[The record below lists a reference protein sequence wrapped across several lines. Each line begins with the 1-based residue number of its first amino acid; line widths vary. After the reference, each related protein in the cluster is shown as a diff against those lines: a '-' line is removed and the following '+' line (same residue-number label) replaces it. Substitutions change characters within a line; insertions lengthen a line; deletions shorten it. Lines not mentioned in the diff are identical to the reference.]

1 MSEAAVTLENVTK
14 QFGSFTAVRD
24 MNITIPKGLVYGF
37 LGPNGAGKTTTIRMI
52 LSIFEPT
59 AGRVEILGHRTAIEV
74 RERIGYLPEEK
85 GLYKKM
91 KAWAVIAYFGTL
103 KGLSR
108 GEARTRALSL
118 LDRYG
123 LGKFANYKCDALS
136 KGMQQKVQLLA
147 SIVHNPELVILD
159 EPFSGLDPV
168 NQEVMEGAI
177 ADLKKNGQTVI
188 FSTHIMEHAERLCD
202 RILLIAGGRKVL
214 DGTVAEAKKSIPR
227 RLRIET
233 ESSEGDLR
241 GLPGV
246 REIVSVPAGSEPN
259 INKYE
264 IMLEDKADPDEV
276 LKACFKNNIMLR
288 SFDRN
293 DPSLREVFMTLVK
306 AQGAQG
312 ITQ

>member
-1 MSEAAVTLENVTK
+1 MTESAIVLENVTK
-14 QFGSFTAVRD
+14 RFGSFTAVQD
-24 MNITIPKGLVYGF
+24 MNLVIPKGLVYGF

-52 LSIFEPT
+52 LSIFEPSE
-59 AGRVEILGHRTAIEV
+59 GRIEILGHKSAIEV

-91 KAWAVIAYFGTL
+91 KVWAMIAYFGAL
-103 KGLSR
+103 KGM
-108 GEARTRALSL
+108 TRANARARALEL
-118 LDRYG
+118 LETYG
-123 LGKFANYKCDALS
+123 LGKFSNYKCDALS

-188 FSTHIMEHAERLCD
+188 FSTHIMDHAERLCD
-202 RILLIAGGRKVL
+202 RILLIAGGRKIL
-214 DGTVAEAKKSIPR
+214 DGTLAEAKKSIPR
-227 RLRIET
+227 RMRIET
-233 ESSEGDLR
+233 EGSADILR
-241 GLPGV
+241 RVPGV
-246 REIVSVPAGSEPN
+246 KELNPIGGETSAH
-259 INKYE
+259 KYE
-264 IMLEDKADPDEV
+264 LMLEDDADPDSI
-276 LKACFKNNIMLR
+276 LKACFQNNIMLR
-288 SFDRN
+288 SFDRS

-306 AQGAQG
+306 AQGAEA